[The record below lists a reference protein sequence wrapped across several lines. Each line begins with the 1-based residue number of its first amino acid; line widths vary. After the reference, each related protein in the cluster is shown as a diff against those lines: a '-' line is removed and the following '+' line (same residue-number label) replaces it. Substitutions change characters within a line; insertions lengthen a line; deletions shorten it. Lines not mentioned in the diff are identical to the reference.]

1 MAFQIIDNIE
11 VPAVTATRNRARG
24 EFAQAVDSLQIGQGF
39 IFESDKGLKAHYPK
53 VSPSKFPSDVA
64 GFNKK
69 FRLWIAGEGQV
80 GVKRLPD
87 VAVDVSEGDGNE
99 GDSSEGDAE

>member
-1 MAFQIIDNIE
+1 MTFQIIDNIE
-11 VPAVTATRNRARG
+11 VPATTITRNRQRG
-24 EFAQAVDSLQIGQGF
+24 AFAQALDSLNVGQGF
-39 IFESDKGLKAHYPK
+39 IFESDKPLKAHYPK
-53 VSPSKFPSDVA
+53 VSPSKFPSTE

-87 VAVDVSEGDGNE
+87 VAVSEGDSN
-99 GDSSEGDAE
+99 EGDAE

>member
-1 MAFQIIDNIE
+1 MAFEIIDNIE
-11 VPAVTATRNRARG
+11 VPATVATRVRPRG

-39 IFESDKGLKAHYPK
+39 LFDSDKPLKAHYPK
-53 VSPSKFPSDVA
+53 VSPSKFPSTE

-69 FRLWIAGEGQV
+69 FRLWIAGEGKV

-87 VAVDVSEGDGNE
+87 VAVSEGDGDEN
-99 GDSSEGDAE
+99 GAE